1 MKNPLWRQ
9 KSFSPTIRKH
19 SIHTGRLEINRILP
33 TLPATDRLKRLLEK
47 TGSLMR
53 LATVLTPMSD
63 ENLSLAAQCGVTDI
77 VTKYPGSE
85 LSDLLQTKSR
95 IEDFGMRLS
104 VIEGFLPIENIKTGR
119 DDGSELEAMK
129 VLIQHMGEAGVEI
142 LCYNFMAG
150 TDWVR
155 TRLNVPDRGGA
166 KVTAFDL
173 EEVRQAIML
182 GHNGSGELE
191 APQGVQISAT
201 ELWRLLESFLREL
214 VPIAEAS
221 GVVLAMHPDDPPLP
235 EFLGKARIMNSIES
249 FQRLV
254 DLVPSCSNAIC
265 FCQGTFAE
273 MGVDISET
281 IRRFG
286 SKIQFVHCRDV
297 RGTAS
302 SFVETFHD
310 NGPTDMVAAMRAYH
324 EIGFE
329 GPIRP
334 DHVPQLVGEDEGE
347 PGYTMKGRL
356 FAYGYLRALMQAT
369 EQ

>member
-1 MKNPLWRQ
+1 
-9 KSFSPTIRKH
+9 
-19 SIHTGRLEINRILP
+19 
-33 TLPATDRLKRLLEK
+33 
-47 TGSLMR
+47 MR

-63 ENLSLAAQCGVTDI
+63 ENLALAAQCGVTDI
-77 VTKYPGSE
+77 VTKYPGPN
-85 LSDLLQTKSR
+85 LDDLLQVKSR
-95 IEDFGMRLS
+95 IEDFDMRLS
-104 VIEGFLPIENIKTGR
+104 VIEGFLPIENIKTGH
-119 DDGSELEAMK
+119 DNGSELDAMK
-129 VLIQHMGEAGVEI
+129 VLIQHMGEAGVEV

-155 TRLNVPDRGGA
+155 TRLDVPERGGA

-173 EEVRQAIML
+173 EEVRRAVML
-182 GHNGSGELE
+182 GHDGSGKLE
-191 APQGVQISAT
+191 TPQEVPISAD
-201 ELWRLLESFLREL
+201 ELWHLLESLLREL

-235 EFLGKARIMNSIES
+235 EFLGKARIMNSVEN

-254 DLVPSCSNAIC
+254 ELVPSSSNAIC
-265 FCQGTFAE
+265 FCQGTFTE
-273 MGVDISET
+273 MGADIPTT

-297 RGTAS
+297 RGTAN

-356 FAYGYLRALMQAT
+356 FAYGYMRALMQAT
-369 EQ
+369 KSL